1 MLRFAQMQAARHF
14 AGRAEYRGAFMM
26 AQYKLAFLGTGNMGG
41 ALVAAA
47 ASGGHGAECILSN
60 RTRQKAQALA
70 QQYGC
75 AVADTNVQAAQQ
87 AQYIMLG
94 VKPQMMAGLLAEIA
108 PVLQKRQAEADS
120 FCLVSMAAGLSVAR
134 LAEMAGLECPIVR
147 IMPNTPCAIGKGMTL
162 VVKNECASEEQAQE
176 VCDLLAAAGEF
187 DRIDESL
194 MDAGSVISGCVGAWV
209 QMFME
214 GLADG
219 AVEAGIPRA
228 KAQKYA
234 AGAVLGAAALALESG
249 RHPGQLK
256 DEVCSPAGSTIAGVH
271 ALERAGLR
279 GAAMDAVAAAFAR
292 TKEMGKK

>member
-1 MLRFAQMQAARHF
+1 
-14 AGRAEYRGAFMM
+14 M

-47 ASGGHGAECILSN
+47 ANGGHGAECILAN
-60 RTRQKAQALA
+60 RTPQKAFELA
-70 QQYGC
+70 RQYGC
-75 AVADTNVQAAQQ
+75 AVAETNVQAAQQ
-87 AQYIMLG
+87 AEYIMLG

-108 PVLQKRQAEADS
+108 PVLQKRKAEADP

-134 LAEMAGLECPIVR
+134 LAEMAGVECPIVR

-162 VVKNECASEEQAQE
+162 VVKNESASEAQAQE
-176 VCDLLAAAGEF
+176 VCALLAAAGEF

-219 AVEAGIPRA
+219 AVEAGIPRL

-234 AGAVLGAAALALESG
+234 AGAVMGAAALALESG

>member
-1 MLRFAQMQAARHF
+1 
-14 AGRAEYRGAFMM
+14 M

-47 ASGGHGAECILSN
+47 ANGGHGAACILSN
-60 RTRQKAQALA
+60 RTPQKALALA

-75 AVADTNVQAAQQ
+75 AVAASNGEAAAQ
-87 AQYIMLG
+87 AQYILLG

-108 PVLQKRQAEADS
+108 PVLRQRQQKGEA
-120 FCLVSMAAGLSVAR
+120 FCLVSMAAGLSLAR
-134 LAEMAGLECPIVR
+134 LAEMAGLACPIVR

-162 VVKNECASEEQAQE
+162 VVKNEQASGAQAAE
-176 VCDLLAAAGEF
+176 LCTLLAAAGEF
-187 DRIDESL
+187 DVIDEGL
-194 MDAGSVISGCVGAWV
+194 MDAGSVISGCVGAWA
-209 QMFME
+209 QMFIE
-214 GLADG
+214 ALADG
-219 AVEAGIPRA
+219 AVEAGVPRA

-279 GAAMDAVAAAFAR
+279 AAAMDAVAAAIAR
-292 TKEMGKK
+292 TKEMGKQ